1 MRSHCNY
8 SGRKLDLG
16 GVRRY
21 KECREKDKEVGKR
34 GRREVQ

>member
-1 MRSHCNY
+1 MELHCNY

-21 KECREKDKEVGKR
+21 RKHREKNKKVRER
-34 GRREVQ
+34 GRREV

>member
-1 MRSHCNY
+1 MELYCNY

-21 KECREKDKEVGKR
+21 REHREKNKKVRER
-34 GRREVQ
+34 GRREI